1 MGLAVMVTVGAE
13 RDEDGLEGADPL
25 EKLPDLAPPQPMTPR
40 NRENSNIG
48 AEGGEIL

>member
-1 MGLAVMVTVGAE
+1 MVTVG

-40 NRENSNIG
+40 KRENSAI
-48 AEGGEIL
+48 AAKGGDIL